1 MLAENQGSSL
11 SDVMSNIALARA
23 LGFEGDAKAQLATA
37 GDALRTIRD
46 NRGAGCAEPE
56 ALQLIAEAH
65 LALGQL
71 VEARRAA
78 AEATALTS
86 ERATYGYGILSYG
99 SLARAQLALD
109 EPASEVERT
118 LDEYAAAIEY
128 TGMRLFERE
137 LAELRALL
145 PEGAQ

>member
-1 MLAENQGSSL
+1 
-11 SDVMSNIALARA
+11 MSNVALAHA
-23 LGFEGDAKAQLATA
+23 LGLEGDAKAQLATA

-46 NRGAGCAEPE
+46 NRDAGAAEPE
-56 ALQLIAEAH
+56 ALLLIAEAH

-78 AEATALTS
+78 GEAAALTT
-86 ERATYGYGILSYG
+86 ERATYGYAILSYG

-109 EPASEVERT
+109 EPVSEVERT
-118 LDEYAAAIEY
+118 LDVYAAAIEH
-128 TGMRLFERE
+128 TGMRVYERE

-145 PEGAQ
+145 PKGTS